1 MNERGQA
8 GRGLANRVARAA
20 VPVHLTGGVRLL
32 LCEFSYAEDSA
43 AIALIPRF
51 RDGGPAALAQRAGR
65 GDGNVLTA
73 TFSVRMVAEAC
84 PSRLGLDG

>member
-43 AIALIPRF
+43 ATVRGSATAGAASRPR
-51 RDGGPAALAQRAGR
+51 
-65 GDGNVLTA
+65 
-73 TFSVRMVAEAC
+73 
-84 PSRLGLDG
+84 